1 MPDRRFKPKKRPSR
15 SRNHVVLLILLAV
28 LLVGSAFMFW
38 PLDQKIRQGLDV
50 QGGLSVVLQAS
61 KIDGTAPTT
70 EEMEAAKQIVEQRV
84 NLLGASE
91 ASVQIQGT
99 NQLLVQIPG
108 IVDQTQALGTIGT
121 TGVLEFVNVADITD
135 ESIRTAIETGNYV
148 TLGGVMYQIV
158 TTTTDTDTS
167 TDTDTPAPADET
179 TQDDAA
185 TPTDETGADEGEAAT
200 EGDEAP
206 VSDEPAEEEPAAPAT
221 PTATD
226 TPSDDDAATTDDTAA
241 DDAATTDDDATTEE
255 DLGTSYSPMRL
266 LPGTYTPIFTG
277 ANITN
282 VNVGQASA
290 TSSYFSVNLQL
301 DGTAAS
307 AFGKVT
313 TELYPTN
320 SKIAIVLDGMVQ
332 SAPAVQSAI
341 TDGSVAITGDYDL
354 DSANSL
360 KTVLQSGS
368 LPISLEV
375 ANSQVVGP
383 TLGQDSLRSGILVAI
398 IGLILVAI
406 YLLIF
411 YRGIGLLTAGAIGVF
426 AVLYLGILA
435 VLSAINAFALSLAGI
450 AGIVLSI
457 GVAADSSILVLERF
471 KEEVRMGRSVRA
483 ASITG
488 VRHAI
493 ITSIDADLV
502 TLVSALA
509 LFFIAVGSVKGF
521 GLTLALGVVC
531 DILTM
536 LIFKAPLL
544 RLLAPRVITKHP
556 GFWGVREDEAVAH
569 ASGELKRGVE
579 NG

>member
-1 MPDRRFKPKKRPSR
+1 
-15 SRNHVVLLILLAV
+15 
-28 LLVGSAFMFW
+28 MFW